1 MHAVL
6 EYLPESTRVLHTL
19 RLRRGYL
26 KCPLPAP
33 MLEDACFPVKPEARH
48 TVPGNR
54 EALAVKLAVF
64 PLSHSKFFVATG
76 RTRLV
81 PPVAR
86 S

>member
-1 MHAVL
+1 
-6 EYLPESTRVLHTL
+6 
-19 RLRRGYL
+19 
-26 KCPLPAP
+26 
-33 MLEDACFPVKPEARH
+33 MLEDACFPVKPQARH

-54 EALAVKLAVF
+54 EVLAVKLAVF